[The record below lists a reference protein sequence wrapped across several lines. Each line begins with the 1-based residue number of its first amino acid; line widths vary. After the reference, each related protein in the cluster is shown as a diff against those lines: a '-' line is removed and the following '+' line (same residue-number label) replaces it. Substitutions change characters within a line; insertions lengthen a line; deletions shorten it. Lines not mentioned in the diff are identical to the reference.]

1 MLERDETYFVPLAE
15 ERLLVSKR
23 EVVTGK
29 VRVRTIVETRE
40 EAVDML
46 LAREAVE
53 VERREVG
60 RFVDEAPPVREEGD
74 LTIIP
79 VMEEVLVVERRLR
92 LKEEL
97 VIRRSRTEERHQE
110 TVTLR
115 QDRAVVEREPP
126 AAAGDRDIH
135 ETGSELSW
143 R

>member
-1 MLERDETYFVPLAE
+1 MLERDETYLVPLAE

-29 VRVRTIVETRE
+29 VRIRTTVETRD

-74 LTIIP
+74 LIIVP
-79 VMEEVLVVERRLR
+79 VLEEVLVIEKRLR
-92 LKEEL
+92 LTEEL

-110 TVTLR
+110 SVALR
-115 QDRAVVEREPP
+115 RDRAVVEREPP
-126 AAAGDRDIH
+126 AAAGDRDIIR
-135 ETGSELSW
+135 ESGSEE
-143 R
+143 

>member
-40 EAVDML
+40 EAVDVL

-115 QDRAVVEREPP
+115 QDRALVEREP
-126 AAAGDRDIH
+126 AAAGDRDIR
-135 ETGSELSW
+135 ETGSEE
-143 R
+143 